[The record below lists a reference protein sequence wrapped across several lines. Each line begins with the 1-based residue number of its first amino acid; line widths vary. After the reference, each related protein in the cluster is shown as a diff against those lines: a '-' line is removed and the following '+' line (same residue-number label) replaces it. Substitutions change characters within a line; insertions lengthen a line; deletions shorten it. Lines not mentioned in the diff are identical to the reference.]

1 MKKIFFFFLT
11 VLMIA
16 GCKQKSDNSIRT
28 DENGKTAFDYVNPFI
43 GTDGDGHTYPG
54 AVVPFGM
61 VQLSPDTRIAYYK
74 ESYKWCAGYHYSDS
88 TILGFSHSHF
98 SGTGHSDLGDVLIMP
113 ATGKLQIKKDSSFC
127 SGYSHNQ
134 EKASPGY
141 YSVLLKDYDVN
152 AELTVSKRAG
162 FHRYTFNKA
171 DSVHILLDLLHC
183 IYNYDGKV
191 IWSQIRVEND
201 TLVTGFRQTRG
212 WAKTRYVY
220 FAIAF
225 SKPFKSYMFQKDDKI
240 TYSYITPPKFF
251 YNNPEITG
259 QELKAYFNFKVEAK
273 EQICLKVGISAVST
287 AGALNNL
294 KTEIPDWNFD
304 KVKKDAEQQWKKEL
318 SKIIIEG
325 SDKEKQ
331 IFYTSMYH
339 TMLAPELYMDAD
351 RKYRG
356 LDQNIYEAKDFTNY
370 TIFSLWDTYR
380 ATHPLFTI
388 INPERDADMI
398 KSMLAHYEQNAYK
411 MLPIWSYYNNE
422 TRCMIA
428 YHAVSVISDAYLKGI
443 RNYDVGKAY
452 EAMIATA
459 TRGDYDGLKYYM
471 DMGYVPIDKETE
483 AASKTLE
490 YAYDD
495 WCIAQMA
502 KELGKE
508 NDYKEFIKRAG
519 YYKNIFDPKTNFMRA
534 KKTDGTWNTPFDPI
548 YSQYEADYTE
558 GNAWQYTWYVP
569 QDVQGLINLMGGDA
583 KFVEKLDSL
592 FIIKTTDK
600 KYCLVEDISG
610 LIGQYAHG
618 NEPSQHIAYL
628 YNWAG
633 MPWKTQERIH
643 QIMNNLFDN
652 TPAGICGNEDCGQ
665 MSAWYIF
672 SSMGFYPVCPG
683 SNTYVI
689 GSPVIKK
696 ATIYLGNGKEFV
708 VTANNLSKENIY
720 IQSAT
725 LNGKELK
732 TSYFEHK
739 ELINGGSLTFNMGP
753 KPNKSWASQK
763 SEVPVSMSKN

>member
-1 MKKIFFFFLT
+1 MKKIIYFFLVFLIIT
-11 VLMIA
+11 
-16 GCKQKSDNSIRT
+16 GFKQKSDINSIRK

-43 GTDGDGHTYPG
+43 GTGDYGHTYPG
-54 AVVPFGM
+54 AVMPFGM

-74 ESYKWCAGYHYSDS
+74 KSYKWCAGYYYPDS
-88 TILGFSHSHF
+88 TILGFSHTHF

-113 ATGKLQIKKDSSFC
+113 VTGKLHEKNDSSSYC
-127 SGYSHNQ
+127 SRYSHNE

-141 YSVLLKDYDVN
+141 YSVLLKDYDVK
-152 AELTVSKRAG
+152 AELTVSERAG

-212 WAKTRYVY
+212 WAKTRYIY

-225 SKPFKSYMFQKDDKI
+225 SKPFKSYMISKDDEI
-240 TYSYITPPKFF
+240 TYGRIIPPRVF
-251 YNNPEITG
+251 YNTPEISG
-259 QELKAYFNFKVEAK
+259 QKLKAFFNFKVEK
-273 EQICLKVGISAVST
+273 GEQICLKVGISAVST

-294 KTEIPDWNFD
+294 KTEIPDWDFD
-304 KVKKDAEQQWKKEL
+304 KVKTEAEQAWKKEL
-318 SKIIIEG
+318 NSIIIEG
-325 SDKEKQ
+325 TDAEKQ

-339 TMLAPELYMDAD
+339 TMLAPMLYMDAD

-370 TIFSLWDTYR
+370 TVFSLWDTYR
-380 ATHPLFTI
+380 ALHPLFAI
-388 INPERDADMI
+388 IKPERVCDMI

-411 MLPIWSYYNNE
+411 MLPIWSFHANE
-422 TRCMIA
+422 TWGMNA
-428 YHAVSVISDAYLKGI
+428 YHAVSVIADAYLKGL
-443 RNYDVGKAY
+443 RDYDVEKVY
-452 EAMIATA
+452 EAMITTA
-459 TRGDYDGLKYYM
+459 TRGDYAGLKYYM
-471 DMGYVPIDKETE
+471 DIGYVPIDKEPQAT
-483 AASKTLE
+483 SKTLE

-502 KELGKE
+502 KGMGKE

-519 YYKNIFDPKTNFMRA
+519 YYKNIFDPETNFIRA

-548 YSQYEADYTE
+548 LSRSDYTE
-558 GNAWQYTWYVP
+558 GNAWQYAWCVP
-569 QDVQGLINLMGGDA
+569 YDVQGLITLMGGDA

-592 FIIKTTDK
+592 FIIKATNE
-600 KYCLVEDISG
+600 KYMSG
-610 LIGQYAHG
+610 LIGQYEQG
-618 NEPSQHIAYL
+618 NEPCQHIAYL
-628 YNWAG
+628 YNWVC
-633 MPWKTQERIH
+633 MPWKTQEKIH
-643 QIMNNLFDN
+643 QIMNNFYNN
-652 TPAGICGNEDCGQ
+652 TPAGICGNDDCGQ

-689 GSPVIKK
+689 GSPEIKK
-696 ATIYLGNGKEFV
+696 ATIYLSNGREFV
-708 VTANNLSKENIY
+708 VTANNFSKENIY
-720 IQSAT
+720 IQSVT

-732 TSYFEHK
+732 TSWFEHK
-739 ELINGGSLTFNMGP
+739 DIMNGGSLTFNMGP
-753 KPNKSWASQK
+753 KPNKNWASQK
-763 SEVPVSMSKN
+763 DEIPVSMSKN